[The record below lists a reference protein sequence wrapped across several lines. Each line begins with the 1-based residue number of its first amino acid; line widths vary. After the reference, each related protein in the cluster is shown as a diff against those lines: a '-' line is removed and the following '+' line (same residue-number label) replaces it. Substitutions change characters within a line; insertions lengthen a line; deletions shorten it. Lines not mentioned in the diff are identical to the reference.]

1 MKNAVVLFFL
11 LSAFAFSSCKK
22 SSSSSP
28 SIVGTWKISNITGSY
43 THQNTPTSLLTT
55 TAYSYSSNTLTETDT
70 TSITTITVYDETWAF
85 NSDGTFSIDENYEQ
99 ASATVPTTHSLT
111 GWWDYTGSTIPN
123 SDVLL
128 RSISTPSLVPSGGT
142 FYIASVSNTQLVLT
156 VKESSSLSTGAST
169 ITNLT
174 LTFTKM

>member
-1 MKNAVVLFFL
+1 MKKTAAFIFL
-11 LSAFAFSSCKK
+11 LSAFAFGSCKK

-28 SIVGTWKISNITGSY
+28 SIVGTWKISDITGSY
-43 THQNTPTSLLTT
+43 THQNTPTSLLATT
-55 TAYSYSSNTLTETDT
+55 TYAFSGNTLTETDT

-99 ASATVPTTHSLT
+99 APATVPTTHSLT
-111 GWWDYTGSTIPN
+111 GWWDYTSSTIPN

-169 ITNLT
+169 TTNLT